1 MADTGDTG
9 VSVNL
14 AEIARIAGVGRAA
27 VSNWRRRHTSFPSP
41 VGGTDRSPQFSLPD
55 IEHWLLENGKISAGA
70 GAKQGLWPRFELLGD
85 RDAMGRVIAGLGYRL
100 TKMSSGT
107 VPEVELSLQ
116 ERELLDASVTLARRG
131 GEREIFDFLV
141 ERWLGAHVRQL
152 SATPERLSELFVDIA
167 DLCVDGPVRTVLDPA
182 CGTGALLVAAARR
195 WTPASMIGQD
205 VDAVPAAV
213 TAARLRF
220 SGGDRL
226 SSVEVTVGDSV
237 RDGVPGGADVI
248 VCSPPTNERSWA
260 QAEPATDPR
269 WIYGLPPRSESELA
283 WIQIILGALRPG
295 GTGVVLLPPAVAVR
309 RAGRRIRRE
318 MLRGGAIR
326 SIIALPVGAAPPH
339 SVGLHIWLV
348 RRPADEP
355 PPADDVLMIDT
366 ADCRVPLSNGR
377 YEVDWDA
384 VRERVTSGVRDGKGP
399 GVQSVPVMDLLDE
412 QVDLSP
418 ARHVP
423 PSDTTVDSDL
433 REEWIAFNSSL
444 DRIVGLSRSLSTMP
458 VVSTG
463 APVNVTVAELHRA
476 GALSF
481 VHGKAVPEHLLH
493 RGERPSSGI
502 RVLTLAD
509 LLPGSGPGQ
518 WIDDTELE
526 ELKNA
531 GDITITEPQDVIVV
545 SATRAFDAWVEL
557 AAPMVLGPQLTAL
570 RPTVGQL
577 DPWYLAGSLRTSA
590 NLRRAGGHASTTSR
604 VDLSRLEI
612 RRLPLQE
619 QQKLGDVFRRL
630 MTFETSLAELSN
642 VGTDLGRTLSDLLAA
657 GRLTPH

>member
-1 MADTGDTG
+1 MADTGDTE

-27 VSNWRRRHTSFPSP
+27 VSNWRRRHPSFPSP

-55 IEHWLLENGKISAGA
+55 IENWLLENGKISAGA

-85 RDAMGRVIAGLGYRL
+85 RDAMGRVIAALGYRL
-100 TKMSSGT
+100 TKEFSGT
-107 VPEVELSLQ
+107 VPDVDLNTR
-116 ERELLDASVTLARRG
+116 ERELLNASVVLARRG

-152 SATPERLSELFVDIA
+152 SATPEKLSELFIEIA
-167 DLCVDGPVRTVLDPA
+167 DLCVDAPVRTVLDPA
-182 CGTGALLVAAARR
+182 CGTGALLLAAARR
-195 WTPASMIGQD
+195 WPPATVIGQD

-220 SGGDRL
+220 SGRDRPAA
-226 SSVEVTVGDSV
+226 VEVTVGDSV
-237 RDGVPGGADVI
+237 RNGVSGGADVI
-248 VCSPPTNERSWA
+248 VCSPPTNERAWA

-283 WIQIILGALRPG
+283 WIQVILGSLRPG
-295 GTGVVLLPPAVAVR
+295 GTGVVLLPPAVGVR

-318 MLRGGAIR
+318 MLRSGVIR

-348 RRPADEP
+348 RRPGDEP
-355 PPADDVLMIDT
+355 LSADDVLMIDT
-366 ADCRVPLSNGR
+366 ADCRLPLSNGR

-384 VRERVTSGVRDGKGP
+384 VRERVTAGVRDGKGP
-399 GVQSVPVMDLLDE
+399 GVHAVPVMDLLDE

-423 PSDTTVDSDL
+423 PSDTAVDSDL
-433 REEWIAFNSSL
+433 RKEWITFNSSL

-458 VVSTG
+458 VASTG
-463 APVNVTVAELHRA
+463 APVNVTLAELHRA
-476 GALSF
+476 GAVSF
-481 VHGKAVPEHLLH
+481 LHGRTVSEHLLH
-493 RGERPSSGI
+493 RGERPPSGV
-502 RVLTLAD
+502 RVLMLAD

-518 WIDDTELE
+518 WIDNADLE
-526 ELKNA
+526 ELKDA
-531 GDITITEPQDVIVV
+531 GDITVTEPQDVVV
-545 SATRAFDAWVEL
+545 VTATRAFDAWVEMS
-557 AAPMVLGPQLTAL
+557 APVVLGPQLTAL

-604 VDLSRLEI
+604 VDLGRLEI
-612 RRLPLQE
+612 RRLPPQE
-619 QQKLGDVFRRL
+619 QQELGDLFRRL
-630 MTFETSLAELSN
+630 MTFEISLAELSN
-642 VGTDLGRTLSDLLAA
+642 VGSGLGRTLSDLLAA
-657 GRLTPH
+657 GRLTAH